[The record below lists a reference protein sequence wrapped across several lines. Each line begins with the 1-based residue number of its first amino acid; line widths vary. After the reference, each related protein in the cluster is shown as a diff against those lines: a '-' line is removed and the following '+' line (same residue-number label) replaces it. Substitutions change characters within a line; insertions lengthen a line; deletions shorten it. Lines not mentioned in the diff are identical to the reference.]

1 MLGEIEIYCTAR
13 VAVSRKNVIRFYGVM
28 RLQGSRSIAFHFP

>member
-13 VAVSRKNVIRFYGVM
+13 VAVSRKNVITLYGEM
-28 RLQGSRSIAFHFP
+28 RLQGSRSIVFDFP